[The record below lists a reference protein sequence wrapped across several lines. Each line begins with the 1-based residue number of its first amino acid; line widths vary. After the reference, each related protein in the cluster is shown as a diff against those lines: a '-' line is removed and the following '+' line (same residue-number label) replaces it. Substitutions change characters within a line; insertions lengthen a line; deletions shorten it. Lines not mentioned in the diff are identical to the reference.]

1 MVLSSPPADPG
12 AVTKKQAG
20 VRKRGRGG
28 FVHDENILKVEEGGG
43 DGARG
48 RGAVSQSRGSTK
60 RRRGGPENG
69 LHTFRGVRQRQ
80 WGRWVAEI
88 REPRLR
94 TRMWL
99 GTFATAMEAARAYD
113 EAALTYHGPGAR
125 LNLLHQSQQPPANAG
140 NGSSPAPAGS
150 KKAVSTTS
158 SGIQAAT
165 SDTISTMTRGPS
177 VGSCCSDQPAAAP
190 NNILQ
195 AAGRPHGG
203 GVTPTRPGMAAAHD
217 NIQYEPLQPVSRNI
231 IIPEVRAPRFLP
243 ICCDTAGSDCGFDP
257 RSVIPSC
264 RSHEAHGWSRYN
276 YGAGILNAFSDIPKR
291 QLLQASSLRLYN
303 PPLSMTGPA
312 GAADVSYSDGLV
324 AGGQS
329 QYGPWLWASPRP
341 AVGLPTESNFLTKA
355 LPTADPIL
363 SGPIT
368 SLTIHS
374 AGTPCNSSCESPRVT
389 TFPHLQLDQKQ
400 EIAESANMT
409 NEMLA
414 VTATFAAAGPTA
426 ASVGDHVPITSLMIH
441 STSTSCNSSCELPR
455 ITTFPHLK
463 LDQKQEITESMN
475 VTNDMPAVTPTFAA
489 AGPTAASGSDHSLQD
504 ELHAIVVAQQQPL
517 SICIHSREEE
527 KEAEYQQSPEYSSI
541 VFATNSTGGEGGE
554 TLHQADGSG
563 NKIRTGMLQQNQAA
577 EDSPTST
584 FWSLQDA
591 DQVAAAQI
599 VDNQTSPSC
608 NLETGMDVIHPWS
621 SCTELVLMDE
631 PPSLMGTWDLE
642 DIPPLVDL
650 SLSLDD
656 EPLQL
661 DEIFL

>member
-20 VRKRGRGG
+20 IRKRGRSG

-43 DGARG
+43 DGARR
-48 RGAVSQSRGSTK
+48 RGAVSQSRGRTK
-60 RRRGGPENG
+60 PRRGGPENG

-125 LNLLHQSQQPPANAG
+125 LNLLHQSQQQPANAG

-158 SGIQAAT
+158 GMEAAT

-177 VGSCCSDQPAAAP
+177 VASCCSDQPAAAP

-217 NIQYEPLQPVSRNI
+217 NFQYEPLQPVSRNI
-231 IIPEVRAPRFLP
+231 IIPEVRAPRVLP

-257 RSVIPSC
+257 MSVIPSC
-264 RSHEAHGWSRYN
+264 RSREAHGWSRYN
-276 YGAGILNAFSDIPKR
+276 HGAGILNAFSDIPKR

-303 PPLSMTGPA
+303 PPLSMSRPA
-312 GAADVSYSDGLV
+312 GAAAVSYSDGFV

-329 QYGPWLWASPRP
+329 QYGPGLWASPRP
-341 AVGLPTESNFLTKA
+341 AVGLATESDFLTKA

-374 AGTPCNSSCESPRVT
+374 AGTPCNSSCESPWVT
-389 TFPHLQLDQKQ
+389 TFPHLKLDQKQ
-400 EIAESANMT
+400 EIAESANAT
-409 NEMLA
+409 DEMLA
-414 VTATFAAAGPTA
+414 VTATFEAAGPTA
-426 ASVGDHVPITSLMIH
+426 ASAGDHVPITSLRIH

-455 ITTFPHLK
+455 MTTFPHLK

-475 VTNDMPAVTPTFAA
+475 VTNDMPAAT
-489 AGPTAASGSDHSLQD
+489 SGSDHSLQD
-504 ELHAIVVAQQQPL
+504 ELHAIVVAQQQPI

-554 TLHQADGSG
+554 TLQQAGGSA
-563 NKIRTGMLQQNQAA
+563 NKIRTGVLQQNQAA

-584 FWSLQDA
+584 FWSLQD
-591 DQVAAAQI
+591 AAAQI

-656 EPLQL
+656 EPMQL